1 MNEGCFLRHFTAGSR
16 RAKHCAGASAL
27 YLKLQDWWSS
37 VGCQVLGLSDG
48 WELLPGQKGWWRQGT
63 GLGHCVT
70 SCCGLWRRPLCRG
83 APLLWA
89 LSRMAQQGDI
99 PNTEQGGDRC
109 LGFAVCAFGA
119 SLLHLQR
126 QEGHIDNDE
135 EVRPTGL
142 FLDHPEQLSKRAPLK
157 PWG

>member
-1 MNEGCFLRHFTAGSR
+1 M
-16 RAKHCAGASAL
+16 
-27 YLKLQDWWSS
+27 
-37 VGCQVLGLSDG
+37 
-48 WELLPGQKGWWRQGT
+48 
-63 GLGHCVT
+63 
-70 SCCGLWRRPLCRG
+70 
-83 APLLWA
+83 
-89 LSRMAQQGDI
+89 
-99 PNTEQGGDRC
+99 
-109 LGFAVCAFGA
+109 GFAVCAFGA